1 MKEPLTLVLIHGHG
15 VDASI
20 WNSIDADLVSAM
32 PVLKP
37 DFSRSTTR
45 TTIEGYAEE
54 LANYLRNVQ
63 AKRVVLV
70 GHSMGGYIALA
81 FTERYPAL
89 VAGLVLYH
97 STATADTPE
106 RREQRQKTIEELRAQ
121 GSTPFIERQLPKMV
135 SPAFPSDKVKQLVAS
150 YRTLPADA
158 LAVGMGA
165 IMGRPDRTH
174 VLREAT
180 IPMRLVL
187 GKDDQLI
194 PYEQT
199 RQLADLSDQI
209 DVALIDQ
216 AGHLSM
222 IERPKESVNVLLSFL
237 DRL

>member
-1 MKEPLTLVLIHGHG
+1 MTESLTLVLIHGHG

-37 DFSRSTTR
+37 DFSRLTTR

-54 LANYLRNVQ
+54 LMNYLRTMQ
-63 AKRVVLV
+63 ANRVVLV

-81 FTERYPAL
+81 FAERYPAL

-97 STATADTPE
+97 STATADAAD
-106 RREQRQKTIEELRAQ
+106 RRELRQKTIDELRTQ
-121 GSTPFIERQLPKMV
+121 GSAPFIEKQIPKV
-135 SPAFPSDKVKQLVAS
+135 VAPSYPADNVKQLIDR

-158 LAVGMGA
+158 LAVGMEA
-165 IMGRPDRTH
+165 IMSRPDRTH
-174 VLREAT
+174 VLRDAT
-180 IPMRLVL
+180 VPMRLIL
-187 GKDDQLI
+187 GKEDQVI
-194 PYEQT
+194 PYEKT
-199 RQLADLSDQI
+199 RELADLSDLI
-209 DVALIDQ
+209 DVTGIDQ

-222 IERPKESVNVLLSFL
+222 VEQPVASVNALLSFL

>member
-1 MKEPLTLVLIHGHG
+1 MTESLTLVLIHGHG

-37 DFSRSTTR
+37 DFSRLTTR

-54 LANYLRNVQ
+54 LMNYLRTVQ
-63 AKRVVLV
+63 ANRVVLV

-81 FTERYPAL
+81 FAERYPAL

-97 STATADTPE
+97 STPTADAAD
-106 RREQRQKTIEELRAQ
+106 RREQRQKTIDELRTQ
-121 GSTPFIERQLPKMV
+121 GTAPFIEKQMPKV
-135 SPAFPSDKVKQLVAS
+135 VAPSYPADKVEQLIDR

-158 LAVGMGA
+158 LAVGMEA
-165 IMGRPDRTH
+165 IMSRPDWTH
-174 VLREAT
+174 VLWDAT
-180 IPMRLVL
+180 VPMRLIL
-187 GKDDQLI
+187 GKEDQVI
-194 PYEQT
+194 PYEKT
-199 RQLADLSDQI
+199 RELADLSDLI
-209 DVALIDQ
+209 DVTGIEQ

-222 IERPKESVNVLLSFL
+222 VEQPAASVNALLSFL

>member
-1 MKEPLTLVLIHGHG
+1 MTEPITLVLIHGHG

-20 WNSIDADLVSAM
+20 WNGIDADLVSAM

-37 DFSRSTTR
+37 DFSRLTTR

-54 LANYLRNVQ
+54 LKNYLYAVQ

-81 FTERYPAL
+81 FAERYPAL

-97 STATADTPE
+97 STATADAAD
-106 RREQRQKTIEELRAQ
+106 RKEQRQKTISELRTQ
-121 GSTPFIERQLPKMV
+121 GSAPFIEKQMPKVV
-135 SPAFPSDKVKQLVAS
+135 SPAYPTDKIEQLIDR

-158 LAVGMGA
+158 LAIGMEA
-165 IMGRPDRTH
+165 IMSRPDRTH

-180 IPMRLVL
+180 VPMRLVL
-187 GKDDQLI
+187 GKDDQVI
-194 PYEQT
+194 PYEKTQ
-199 RQLADLSDQI
+199 QLADLSDKI
-209 DVALIDQ
+209 DVALIER

-222 IERPKESVNVLLSFL
+222 VEQPEASVNALRSFL
-237 DRL
+237 ERL

>member
-54 LANYLRNVQ
+54 LANYLRTVQ

-97 STATADTPE
+97 STATADTAE
-106 RREQRQKTIEELRAQ
+106 RRKQRQKTIEELRAQ
-121 GSTPFIERQLPKMV
+121 GNTPFIERQLPKMV
-135 SPAFPSDKVKQLVAS
+135 SPAFPADKVAQLVAF

-158 LAVGMGA
+158 LAVGMEA
-165 IMGRPDRTH
+165 IMSRLDRTH
-174 VLREAT
+174 VLRDAT
-180 IPMRLVL
+180 IPVRLVL

-199 RQLADLSDQI
+199 QQLADLSDQI

-216 AGHLSM
+216 AEHLSM
-222 IERPKESVNVLLSFL
+222 VERPKESVNVLLSFL